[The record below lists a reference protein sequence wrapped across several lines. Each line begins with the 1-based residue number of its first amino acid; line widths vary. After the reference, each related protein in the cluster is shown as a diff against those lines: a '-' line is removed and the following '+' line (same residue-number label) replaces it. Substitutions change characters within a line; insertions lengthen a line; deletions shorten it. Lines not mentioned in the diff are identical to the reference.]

1 LLFNHTALK
10 SRIQTSFFQNL
21 QKRQQQETNFDEEID
36 ATTTAT
42 TSVLAQTTQAT
53 TSDEVETT
61 ISTNDEPATTVAT
74 TLTLTEP
81 ESINRLKTRPF
92 CGAAFVLT
100 R

>member
-1 LLFNHTALK
+1 LN
-10 SRIQTSFFQNL
+10 FFQNL
-21 QKRQQQETNFDEEID
+21 QKRQQQETNFVEEID

-74 TLTLTEP
+74 TLTEP
-81 ESINRLKTRPF
+81 ESINRPKTRPF
-92 CGAAFVLT
+92 CGAAFGLT